1 MRKISSSRK
10 GFTGQSSSA
19 VKSEKKNIDRGKKVL
34 VKTAKGRRLSSTNW
48 LRRQLNDPFVKLAN
62 QKGFRGRAAFKL
74 IEIDDKYSIFQFG
87 DTVVDLGSAPGS
99 WSQVA
104 VDRTNANKKV
114 MNSKVGRV
122 LGIDLKPISP
132 INGADFHILDF
143 LENEAYTK
151 ITELLLGPADVII
164 SDMAANS
171 TGHRKSDHLRIIALC
186 EAAAQFS
193 FEKLRPGGNFVAKV
207 LAGGAEMNLQT
218 VLKTKFKKVVN
229 FKPKSSRSDS
239 SEKYVVALGFQEIK

>member
-1 MRKISSSRK
+1 MKKTNSQNIWLKRK
-10 GFTGQSSSA
+10 
-19 VKSEKKNIDRGKKVL
+19 KKDIFIKLSK
-34 VKTAKGRRLSSTNW
+34 AKGYRSRAAY
-48 LRRQLNDPFVKLAN
+48 KLLEIN
-62 QKGFRGRAAFKL
+62 QKFK
-74 IEIDDKYSIFQFG
+74 IINNNSK
-87 DTVVDLGSAPGS
+87 VVDLGASPGG
-99 WSQVA
+99 WTQVVA
-104 VDRTNANKKV
+104 ELQNNKNEIIAIDKKPMDQIVNCKFINDDIGNFLKTNESLQTNY
-114 MNSKVGRV
+114 
-122 LGIDLKPISP
+122 
-132 INGADFHILDF
+132 F
-143 LENEAYTK
+143 
-151 ITELLLGPADVII
+151 DVIL

-193 FEKLRPGGNFVAKV
+193 FEQLRPGGNFVAKV